1 MAADVEEAALA
12 DAAMTA
18 VQSLSLSSYSAA
30 DLAQIQAADVAV
42 DAEEADAT
50 LAVTL
55 AAAIWDVAV
64 NVGYDCKKGCKY
76 VGLR

>member
-42 DAEEADAT
+42 DADEA
-50 LAVTL
+50 AVTL

-64 NVGYDCKKGCKY
+64 NVVYDCKKGCKY
-76 VGLR
+76 GGLR